1 MTKQLFS
8 DQCKAC
14 GLPIKGI
21 NRISNKE
28 KQSAKPKHK

>member
-1 MTKQLFS
+1 MTKQFS
-8 DQCKAC
+8 DQCKAY

-28 KQSAKPKHK
+28 KQSVKPKHK